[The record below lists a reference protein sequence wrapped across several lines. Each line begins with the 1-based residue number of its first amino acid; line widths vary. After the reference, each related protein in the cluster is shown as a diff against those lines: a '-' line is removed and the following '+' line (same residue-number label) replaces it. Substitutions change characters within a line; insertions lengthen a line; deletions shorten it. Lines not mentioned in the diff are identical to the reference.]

1 VDFGLS
7 DLIRSQF
14 FLPLVV
20 LSVLLAVLALA
31 LIVALRK
38 LAVVRRRQR
47 EADLEIQQLEG
58 RLDQAHR
65 MEAVGILAGSIVNNL
80 NNLLAVILGHT
91 RIASNELGLEAPAR
105 QELDRIAKAGHMASE
120 LVREISDFYLQ
131 ADRARKPTNLVPV
144 VRDTLKLIRDI
155 LPSTIIIK
163 SELKPCSPVLASV
176 TGIQQVLMNL
186 CSNSMNAMYRQTG
199 TLEITLEE
207 EVVAGART
215 AYPQDLAPGSYA
227 RLTVRDD
234 GRGMDRQTLD
244 HIFDSYFTSDREGTQ
259 LGIGLSTVSRILQDN
274 GGVTIVHSQV
284 GEGTSFDLYFPLI
297 AWEVAAPDNLKSLA
311 AVAGSGEADAA
322 DRNQGE
328 SFAGKVIGGEP
339 ETDKPK
345 ATVLL
350 IDDEEMVAQVMT
362 SGLERQGF
370 RVITHT
376 DSRKALADFS
386 QTPELF
392 DVVVTDQI
400 MPHMSGVRLTR
411 KIHEM
416 RPDLPVILF
425 TGFRD
430 SFHEAQAREAGVVE
444 FLLKP
449 GSHRDLANL
458 ILRLTK
464 RKLEGRG

>member
-1 VDFGLS
+1 MS
-7 DLIRSQF
+7 ELIRSQF
-14 FLPLVV
+14 FLPVVV
-20 LSVLLAVLALA
+20 LSAVLVALA
-31 LIVALRK
+31 CALFLALRK
-38 LAVVRRRQR
+38 LKIMGRRQR
-47 EADLEIQQLEG
+47 IIDTEIQQLEA
-58 RLDQAHR
+58 RLEQAHR

-91 RIASNELGLEAPAR
+91 RIASNELSSNAPAR
-105 QELDRIAKAGHMASE
+105 EELGRIAKAGHMASE

-155 LPSTIIIK
+155 LPSTVIIK

-186 CSNSMNAMYRQTG
+186 CSNSMHAMYRQTG
-199 TLEITLEE
+199 TLEIGLEE
-207 EVVAGART
+207 EVVTSGRQAL
-215 AYPQDLAPGSYA
+215 PQDLTPGSYA

-234 GRGMDRQTLD
+234 GRGMDRQMLD
-244 HIFDSYFTSDREGTQ
+244 RIFDSYFTGNKDGTQ
-259 LGIGLSTVSRILQDN
+259 MGIGLSTVSRILRDN
-274 GGVTIVHSQV
+274 DGVTIVHSQV
-284 GEGTSFDLYFPLI
+284 GEGTAFDLYFPLI
-297 AWEVAAPDNLKSLA
+297 AWEVAAPEKLKSLS
-311 AVAGSGEADAA
+311 AVAGSSDIEDGAPV
-322 DRNQGE
+322 NLE
-328 SFAGKVIGGEP
+328 SVQDPA
-339 ETDKPK
+339 TASDKKATTPK

-362 SGLERQGF
+362 SGLQRQGF

-411 KIHEM
+411 KIHEI

-458 ILRLTK
+458 ILRLTQ
-464 RKLEGRG
+464 RKLAGRG

>member
-1 VDFGLS
+1 MSEIF
-7 DLIRSQF
+7 RSQF
-14 FLPLVV
+14 FLPM
-20 LSVLLAVLALA
+20 AVLAAMSLVLLCA
-31 LIVALRK
+31 LYFALRK
-38 LAVVRRRQR
+38 LRNLGQRQR
-47 EADLEIQQLEG
+47 ILDGDIRKLEG
-58 RLDQAHR
+58 QLDQAHR

-91 RIASNELGLEAPAR
+91 RIANNELGPDAPAR
-105 QELDRIAKAGHMASE
+105 DELDRIAKAGHMATE

-131 ADRARKPTNLVPV
+131 ADRARKPTSLVPV

-155 LPSTIIIK
+155 LPSTVIIK

-186 CSNSMNAMYRQTG
+186 CSNSMHAMYRQTG
-199 TLEITLEE
+199 TLEIVLEE
-207 EVVAGART
+207 EVVTAGRKAM
-215 AYPQDLAPGSYA
+215 PQDLAPGSYA

-234 GRGMDRQTLD
+234 GRGMDREMLD
-244 HIFDSYFTSDREGTQ
+244 QIFDSYFTGNQNGTKM
-259 LGIGLSTVSRILQDN
+259 GIGLSTVSRILEDN
-274 GGVTIVHSQV
+274 DGVTIVRSQV
-284 GEGTSFDLYFPLI
+284 GEGTAFDLYFPLI
-297 AWEVAAPDNLKSLA
+297 AWEVAAPEELKSLA
-311 AVAGSGEADAA
+311 AVSGATDQEDGVPVHIESSSGQIASI
-322 DRNQGE
+322 NQRT
-328 SFAGKVIGGEP
+328 SV
-339 ETDKPK
+339 PK

-362 SGLERQGF
+362 SGLQRQGF

-386 QTPELF
+386 QTPDLF

-430 SFHEAQAREAGVVE
+430 SFHETQAREAGVVE

-464 RKLEGRG
+464 RKMAGRG

>member
-1 VDFGLS
+1 MSEIF
-7 DLIRSQF
+7 RSQF
-14 FLPLVV
+14 FLPMAILAAVSLV
-20 LSVLLAVLALA
+20 LFCALFF
-31 LIVALRK
+31 ALRK
-38 LAVVRRRQR
+38 LRNLGKRQR
-47 EADLEIQQLEG
+47 ILEG
-58 RLDQAHR
+58 DIRKLEEQLDQAHR

-91 RIASNELGLEAPAR
+91 RIANNELGPDAPAR
-105 QELDRIAKAGHMASE
+105 DELDRIAKAGHMATE

-131 ADRARKPTNLVPV
+131 ADRARKPTSLVPV

-155 LPSTIIIK
+155 LPSTVIIK

-186 CSNSMNAMYRQTG
+186 CSNSMHAMYRQTG
-199 TLEITLEE
+199 TLEIVLEE
-207 EVVAGART
+207 EVVTAGRKAM
-215 AYPQDLAPGSYA
+215 PQDLAPGSYA

-234 GRGMDRQTLD
+234 GRGMDREMLD
-244 HIFDSYFTSDREGTQ
+244 QIFDSYFTGNQNGTKM
-259 LGIGLSTVSRILQDN
+259 GIGLSTVSRILEDN
-274 GGVTIVHSQV
+274 DGVTIVRSQV
-284 GEGTSFDLYFPLI
+284 GEGTAFDLYFPLI
-297 AWEVAAPDNLKSLA
+297 AWEVAAPEELKSLA
-311 AVAGSGEADAA
+311 AVSGATDQEDGVPVHIESSSGQIASI
-322 DRNQGE
+322 NQRT
-328 SFAGKVIGGEP
+328 SV
-339 ETDKPK
+339 PK

-362 SGLERQGF
+362 SGLQRQGF

-386 QTPELF
+386 QTPDLF

-430 SFHEAQAREAGVVE
+430 SFHETQAREAGVVE

-464 RKLEGRG
+464 RKMAGRG

>member
-1 VDFGLS
+1 MSEIF
-7 DLIRSQF
+7 RSQF
-14 FLPLVV
+14 FLPMAILAAMS
-20 LSVLLAVLALA
+20 LVLLCALYF
-31 LIVALRK
+31 ALRK
-38 LAVVRRRQR
+38 LRNLGQRQR
-47 EADLEIQQLEG
+47 ILDGDIRKLEG
-58 RLDQAHR
+58 QLDQAHR

-91 RIASNELGLEAPAR
+91 RIANNELGPDAPAR
-105 QELDRIAKAGHMASE
+105 DELDRIAKAGHMATE

-131 ADRARKPTNLVPV
+131 ADRARKPTSLVPV

-155 LPSTIIIK
+155 LPSTVIIK

-186 CSNSMNAMYRQTG
+186 CSNSMHAMYRQTG
-199 TLEITLEE
+199 TLEIVLEE
-207 EVVAGART
+207 EVVTAGRKAM
-215 AYPQDLAPGSYA
+215 PQDLAPGSYA

-234 GRGMDRQTLD
+234 GRGMDREMLD
-244 HIFDSYFTSDREGTQ
+244 QIFDSYFTGNQNGTKM
-259 LGIGLSTVSRILQDN
+259 GIGLSTVSRILEDN
-274 GGVTIVHSQV
+274 DGVTIVRSQV
-284 GEGTSFDLYFPLI
+284 GEGTAFDLYFPLI
-297 AWEVAAPDNLKSLA
+297 AWEVAAPEELKSLA
-311 AVAGSGEADAA
+311 AVSGATDQEDGVPVHIESSSGQIASI
-322 DRNQGE
+322 NQRT
-328 SFAGKVIGGEP
+328 SV
-339 ETDKPK
+339 PK

-362 SGLERQGF
+362 SGLQRQGF

-386 QTPELF
+386 QTPDLF

-430 SFHEAQAREAGVVE
+430 SFHETQAREAGVVE

-464 RKLEGRG
+464 RKMAGRG

>member
-1 VDFGLS
+1 MSEIF
-7 DLIRSQF
+7 RSQF
-14 FLPLVV
+14 FLPMAILAAVSLV
-20 LSVLLAVLALA
+20 LFCALFF
-31 LIVALRK
+31 ALRK
-38 LAVVRRRQR
+38 LRNLGKRQR
-47 EADLEIQQLEG
+47 ILEG
-58 RLDQAHR
+58 DIRKLEEQLDQAHR

-91 RIASNELGLEAPAR
+91 RIANNELGPDAPAR
-105 QELDRIAKAGHMASE
+105 DELDRIAKAGHMATE

-131 ADRARKPTNLVPV
+131 ADRARKPTILVPV

-155 LPSTIIIK
+155 LPSTVIIK

-186 CSNSMNAMYRQTG
+186 CSNSMHAMYRQTG
-199 TLEITLEE
+199 TLEIVLEE
-207 EVVAGART
+207 EVVTAGRKAM
-215 AYPQDLAPGSYA
+215 PQDLAPGSYA

-234 GRGMDRQTLD
+234 GRGMDREMLD
-244 HIFDSYFTSDREGTQ
+244 QIFDSYFTGNQNGTKM
-259 LGIGLSTVSRILQDN
+259 GIGLSTVSRILEDN
-274 GGVTIVHSQV
+274 DGVTIVRSQV
-284 GEGTSFDLYFPLI
+284 GEGTAFDLYFPLI
-297 AWEVAAPDNLKSLA
+297 AWEVAAPEELKSLA
-311 AVAGSGEADAA
+311 AVSGATDQEDGVPVHIESSSGQIASI
-322 DRNQGE
+322 NQRT
-328 SFAGKVIGGEP
+328 SV
-339 ETDKPK
+339 PK

-362 SGLERQGF
+362 SGLQRQGF

-386 QTPELF
+386 QTPDLF

-430 SFHEAQAREAGVVE
+430 SFHETQAREAGVVE

-464 RKLEGRG
+464 RKMAGRG

>member
-1 VDFGLS
+1 MSELF
-7 DLIRSQF
+7 RSQF

-20 LSVLLAVLALA
+20 LSALVVTLLWALYRSRQT
-31 LIVALRK
+31 LRE
-38 LAVVRRRQR
+38 LRSGQR
-47 EADLEIQQLEG
+47 VSTQHQQRLEG
-58 RLDQAHR
+58 QLNLAHR

-91 RIASNELGLEAPAR
+91 RIATNELPPGTPAR
-105 QELDRIAKAGHMASE
+105 DELDRIAKAGHMASD

-131 ADRARKPTNLVPV
+131 ADQARKPTDLVPV

-155 LPSTIIIK
+155 LPSTITIK

-186 CSNSMNAMYRQTG
+186 CSNSMHAMYRNTG
-199 TLEITLEE
+199 TLEIVLEE
-207 EVVAGART
+207 EIVVAGSPA
-215 AYPQDLAPGSYA
+215 APKDLEPGSYA

-234 GRGMDRQTLD
+234 GRGMDTETLD
-244 HIFDSYFTSDREGTQ
+244 RIFDSYFTGSDNGSQ
-259 LGIGLSTVSRILQDN
+259 MGIGLSTVSRILDDN
-274 GGVTIVHSQV
+274 DGVTIVHSRV
-284 GEGTSFDLYFPLI
+284 GEGTEFHIYFPLI
-297 AWEVAAPDNLKSLA
+297 AWQVSDEVVRKSVSAPSVVEFSDGA
-311 AVAGSGEADAA
+311 
-322 DRNQGE
+322 
-328 SFAGKVIGGEP
+328 FAGKGGPEP
-339 ETDKPK
+339 IAAPVESESGPA
-345 ATVLL
+345 ATVML

-362 SGLERQGF
+362 SGLQRQGF

-386 QTPELF
+386 QTPEIF

-411 KIHEM
+411 KIHEI
-416 RPDLPVILF
+416 RPDIPVILF

-430 SFHEAQAREAGVVE
+430 SFHEEQAREAGVVE
-444 FLLKP
+444 FMLKP

-458 ILRLTK
+458 ILRLMR
-464 RKLEGRG
+464 RKMVGRG

>member
-1 VDFGLS
+1 MSEIF
-7 DLIRSQF
+7 RSQF
-14 FLPLVV
+14 FLPMAILAAVSLV
-20 LSVLLAVLALA
+20 LFCALFF
-31 LIVALRK
+31 ALRK
-38 LAVVRRRQR
+38 LRNLGKRQR
-47 EADLEIQQLEG
+47 ILEG
-58 RLDQAHR
+58 DIRKLEGQLDQAHR

-91 RIASNELGLEAPAR
+91 RIANNELGPDAPAR
-105 QELDRIAKAGHMASE
+105 DELDRIAKAGHMATE

-131 ADRARKPTNLVPV
+131 ADRARKPTILVPV

-155 LPSTIIIK
+155 LPSTVIIK

-186 CSNSMNAMYRQTG
+186 CSNSMHAMYRQTG
-199 TLEITLEE
+199 TLEIVLEE
-207 EVVAGART
+207 EVVTAGRKAM
-215 AYPQDLAPGSYA
+215 PQDLAPGSYA

-234 GRGMDRQTLD
+234 GRGMDREMLD
-244 HIFDSYFTSDREGTQ
+244 QIFDSYFTGNQNGTKM
-259 LGIGLSTVSRILQDN
+259 GIGLSTVSRILEDN
-274 GGVTIVHSQV
+274 DGVTIVRSQV
-284 GEGTSFDLYFPLI
+284 GEGTAFDLYFPLI
-297 AWEVAAPDNLKSLA
+297 AWEVAAPEELKSLA
-311 AVAGSGEADAA
+311 AVSGATDQEDGVPVHIESSSGQIASI
-322 DRNQGE
+322 NQRT
-328 SFAGKVIGGEP
+328 SV
-339 ETDKPK
+339 PK

-362 SGLERQGF
+362 SGLQRQGF

-386 QTPELF
+386 QTPDLF

-430 SFHEAQAREAGVVE
+430 SFHETQAREAGVVE

-464 RKLEGRG
+464 RKMAGRG

>member
-1 VDFGLS
+1 MS
-7 DLIRSQF
+7 ELIRSNF

-20 LSVLLAVLALA
+20 LFALVVTLAWALYRSWR
-31 LIVALRK
+31 ALRE
-38 LAVVRRRQR
+38 LRSSQR
-47 EADLEIQQLEG
+47 ESAEEGQRLEG
-58 RLDQAHR
+58 QLNMAHR

-91 RIASNELGLEAPAR
+91 RIATNETPPGTPVRNELD
-105 QELDRIAKAGHMASE
+105 QIAKAGHMASE

-131 ADRARKPTNLVPV
+131 ADQARKPTDLVPV

-186 CSNSMNAMYRQTG
+186 CSNSMHAMYRNTG
-199 TLEITLEE
+199 TLEIVLEE
-207 EVVAGART
+207 ETVATGRKALPR
-215 AYPQDLAPGSYA
+215 DLAPGSYA

-234 GRGMDRQTLD
+234 GRGMDKQTLD
-244 HIFDSYFTSDREGTQ
+244 RIFDSYFTGTRDGSRM
-259 LGIGLSTVSRILQDN
+259 GIGLSTVSRILEDN
-274 GGVTIVHSQV
+274 DGVTIVRSRV
-284 GEGTSFDLYFPLI
+284 GEGTKFDLYFPLI
-297 AWEVAAPDNLKSLA
+297 AWEVSSTVERKSVAAA
-311 AVAGSGEADAA
+311 AA
-322 DRNQGE
+322 DEFADGQLAVE
-328 SFAGKVIGGEP
+328 AYPDPTLSSFEP
-339 ETDKPK
+339 GAEPV
-345 ATVLL
+345 ATVML

-362 SGLERQGF
+362 SGLQRQGF

-386 QTPELF
+386 QTPEIF

-411 KIHEM
+411 KIHEI
-416 RPDLPVILF
+416 RPDIPVILF

-430 SFHEAQAREAGVVE
+430 SFHEEQAREAGVVE
-444 FLLKP
+444 ILLKP
-449 GSHRDLANL
+449 GSHRDLAHL
-458 ILRLTK
+458 ILRLMR
-464 RKLEGRG
+464 RKMAGRG

>member
-1 VDFGLS
+1 MSEIF
-7 DLIRSQF
+7 RSQF
-14 FLPLVV
+14 FLPMAILAAVSLV
-20 LSVLLAVLALA
+20 LFCALFF
-31 LIVALRK
+31 ALRK
-38 LAVVRRRQR
+38 LRNLGKRQR
-47 EADLEIQQLEG
+47 ILDGDIRKLEG
-58 RLDQAHR
+58 QLDQAHR

-91 RIASNELGLEAPAR
+91 RIANNELGPDAPAR
-105 QELDRIAKAGHMASE
+105 DELDRIAKAGHMATE

-131 ADRARKPTNLVPV
+131 ADRARKPTSLVPV

-155 LPSTIIIK
+155 LPSTVIIK

-186 CSNSMNAMYRQTG
+186 CSNSMHAMYRQTG
-199 TLEITLEE
+199 TLEIVLEE
-207 EVVAGART
+207 EVVTAGRKAM
-215 AYPQDLAPGSYA
+215 PQDLAPGSYA

-234 GRGMDRQTLD
+234 GRGMDREMLD
-244 HIFDSYFTSDREGTQ
+244 QIFDSYFTGNQNGTKM
-259 LGIGLSTVSRILQDN
+259 GIGLSTVSRILEDN
-274 GGVTIVHSQV
+274 DGVTIVRSQV
-284 GEGTSFDLYFPLI
+284 GEGTAFDLYFPLI
-297 AWEVAAPDNLKSLA
+297 AWEVAAPEELKSLA
-311 AVAGSGEADAA
+311 AVSGATDQEDGVPVHIESSSGQIASI
-322 DRNQGE
+322 NQRT
-328 SFAGKVIGGEP
+328 SV
-339 ETDKPK
+339 PK

-362 SGLERQGF
+362 SGLQRQGF

-386 QTPELF
+386 QTPDLF

-430 SFHEAQAREAGVVE
+430 SFHETQAREAGVVE

-464 RKLEGRG
+464 RKMAGRG

>member
-1 VDFGLS
+1 MSEIF
-7 DLIRSQF
+7 RSQF
-14 FLPLVV
+14 FLPMAILAAIS
-20 LSVLLAVLALA
+20 LVLLCALYF
-31 LIVALRK
+31 ALRK
-38 LAVVRRRQR
+38 LRNLGKRQR
-47 EADLEIQQLEG
+47 ILEG
-58 RLDQAHR
+58 DIRKLEGQLDQAHR

-91 RIASNELGLEAPAR
+91 RIANNELGPDAPAR
-105 QELDRIAKAGHMASE
+105 DELDRIAKAGHMATE

-131 ADRARKPTNLVPV
+131 ADRARKPTSLVPV

-155 LPSTIIIK
+155 LPSTVIIK

-186 CSNSMNAMYRQTG
+186 CSNSMHAMYRQTG
-199 TLEITLEE
+199 TLEIVLEE
-207 EVVAGART
+207 EVVTAGRKAM
-215 AYPQDLAPGSYA
+215 PQDLAPGSYA

-234 GRGMDRQTLD
+234 GRGMDREMLD
-244 HIFDSYFTSDREGTQ
+244 QIFDSYFTGNQNGTKM
-259 LGIGLSTVSRILQDN
+259 GIGLSTVSRILEDN
-274 GGVTIVHSQV
+274 DGVTIVRSQV
-284 GEGTSFDLYFPLI
+284 GEGTAFDLYFPLI
-297 AWEVAAPDNLKSLA
+297 AWEVAAPEELKSLA
-311 AVAGSGEADAA
+311 AVSGATDQEDGVPVHIESSSGQIASI
-322 DRNQGE
+322 NQRT
-328 SFAGKVIGGEP
+328 SV
-339 ETDKPK
+339 PK

-362 SGLERQGF
+362 SGLQRQGF

-386 QTPELF
+386 QTPDLF

-430 SFHEAQAREAGVVE
+430 SFHETQAREAGVVE

-464 RKLEGRG
+464 RKMAGRG

>member
-1 VDFGLS
+1 MSEIF
-7 DLIRSQF
+7 RSQF
-14 FLPLVV
+14 FLPM
-20 LSVLLAVLALA
+20 AVLAAMSLVLLCA
-31 LIVALRK
+31 LYFALRK
-38 LAVVRRRQR
+38 LRNLGKRQR
-47 EADLEIQQLEG
+47 ILEG
-58 RLDQAHR
+58 DIRKLEGQLDQAHR

-91 RIASNELGLEAPAR
+91 RIANNELGPDAPAR
-105 QELDRIAKAGHMASE
+105 DELDRIAKAGHMATE

-131 ADRARKPTNLVPV
+131 ADRARKPTSLVPV

-155 LPSTIIIK
+155 LPSTVIIK

-186 CSNSMNAMYRQTG
+186 CSNSMHAMYRQTG
-199 TLEITLEE
+199 TLEIVLEE
-207 EVVAGART
+207 EVVTAGRKAM
-215 AYPQDLAPGSYA
+215 PQDLAPGSYA

-234 GRGMDRQTLD
+234 GRGMDREMLD
-244 HIFDSYFTSDREGTQ
+244 QIFDSYFTGNQNGTKM
-259 LGIGLSTVSRILQDN
+259 GIGLSTVSRILEDN
-274 GGVTIVHSQV
+274 DGVTIVRSQV
-284 GEGTSFDLYFPLI
+284 GEGTAFDLYFPLI
-297 AWEVAAPDNLKSLA
+297 AWEVAAPEELKSLA
-311 AVAGSGEADAA
+311 AVSGATDQEDGVPVHIESSSGQIASI
-322 DRNQGE
+322 NQRT
-328 SFAGKVIGGEP
+328 SV
-339 ETDKPK
+339 PK

-362 SGLERQGF
+362 SGLQRQGF

-386 QTPELF
+386 QTPDLF

-411 KIHEM
+411 KIHEI

-430 SFHEAQAREAGVVE
+430 SFHETQAREAGVVE

-449 GSHRDLANL
+449 GSHRDLADL
-458 ILRLTK
+458 IRRLLRK
-464 RKLEGRG
+464 KMSGRA